1 MSDNER
7 TDRTPTREVSFRERE
22 NMALAPQVDPAHVR
36 GAEMECL
43 RRSSIWLLILGFL
56 LIVVGLVA
64 ISEAFFATLATVLIT
79 GTLLM
84 IGGVVEIVDAFFGRG
99 WRGFWMHL
107 LAGIMYLVLG
117 FLLVQR
123 PVAAAAFFTLM
134 LAAAFFVGGL
144 FRIIVA
150 LSERFYGWGWVL
162 LNGVVTLILGILI
175 WREWPEAAFWAI
187 GLFVGIDMVFAGW
200 SLVITAL
207 SIRNVA
213 ASHRAVESTGPP
225 ETA

>member
-84 IGGVVEIVDAFFGRG
+84 IGGVVEIVDSFFGRG

-123 PVAAAAFFTLM
+123 PLEAAAIFTLM

-162 LNGVVTLILGILI
+162 LNGVVTLVLGVMI
-175 WREWPEAAFWAI
+175 WRRWPDAAFWVI
-187 GLFVGIDMVFAGW
+187 GLFVGIDLIFYGGAWIGFALGLRG
-200 SLVITAL
+200 S
-207 SIRNVA
+207 
-213 ASHRAVESTGPP
+213 
-225 ETA
+225 

>member
-123 PVAAAAFFTLM
+123 PVAAAAIF
-134 LAAAFFVGGL
+134 
-144 FRIIVA
+144 
-150 LSERFYGWGWVL
+150 
-162 LNGVVTLILGILI
+162 TLILGILI

-187 GLFVGIDMVFAGW
+187 GLFVGIDMLFAGW

-207 SIRNVA
+207 TIRGAA
-213 ASHRAVESTGPP
+213 ASP
-225 ETA
+225 